1 MEQELRLQR
10 LLQVVGKL
18 PGQVGVDVVDAEKR
32 LDTRQA
38 GFRGGDGALGLVH
51 VEVDVFLEMAD
62 GRREL
67 AVGVRRARARAGDDE
82 RRTCLVDE
90 DRVDLVD
97 DGERMPALDARS
109 GVGDHVVAQVV
120 EAELGVGAVGDIR
133 LVGLLAL
140 GGLRTV
146 LDEAD
151 LHAEEAVDLAHPLAV
166 ALGEVIVD
174 GDDVD
179 TGPREG
185 VEVAREGGHERL
197 ALAGLHLCDLP
208 RVQDHA
214 ADELDV
220 EVTQPDGALGCL
232 ADDGERLGHQLVERL
247 AVGEALAELRRLAA
261 ELFIAELRNLVFEI
275 VDFSYPA
282 AEGLDLFARSDGEKF
297 GKKVWHVCYL
307 QRLAWYTRLLYHRA
321 CDATVSALW
330 ELRFY
335 HQSSTILG
343 SMRRSDGSLTMRLS

>member
-1 MEQELRLQR
+1 MS
-10 LLQVVGKL
+10 
-18 PGQVGVDVVDAEKR
+18 
-32 LDTRQA
+32 
-38 GFRGGDGALGLVH
+38 
-51 VEVDVFLEMAD
+51 
-62 GRREL
+62 
-67 AVGVRRARARAGDDE
+67 GVRASSMRIESTSSTMANACPRWTR
-82 RRTCLVDE
+82 
-90 DRVDLVD
+90 DL
-97 DGERMPALDARS
+97 

-282 AEGLDLFARSDGEKF
+282 AEGLDLFARSGRREVWKESLACMLPS
-297 GKKVWHVCYL
+297 KVGVVY
-307 QRLAWYTRLLYHRA
+307 A
-321 CDATVSALW
+321 ATLPQG
-330 ELRFY
+330 L
-335 HQSSTILG
+335 
-343 SMRRSDGSLTMRLS
+343 